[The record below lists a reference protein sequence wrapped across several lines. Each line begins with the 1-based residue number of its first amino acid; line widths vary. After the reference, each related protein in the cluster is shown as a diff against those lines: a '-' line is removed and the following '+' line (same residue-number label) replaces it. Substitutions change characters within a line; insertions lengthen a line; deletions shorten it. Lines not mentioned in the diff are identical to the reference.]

1 MCAFFST
8 SRISRLPPLLLSL
21 SFSLSPSLSHPPPPT
36 QSLSLLFLFLPFPD
50 HVIIQEEDAR
60 ILGLVHSVNP
70 LSLRLLCGREHP
82 RRCWLLLFFWRT
94 ICPPHWLL
102 CWFCLLLCR
111 LLQGEP
117 LTHTITHVAPPYSPT
132 HFFFF
137 PLSLPLSVSSLSLS
151 LSLSFSP
158 HRMAG
163 ARWCRMRTESV

>member
-1 MCAFFST
+1 VCAFFST

-117 LTHTITHVAPPYSPT
+117 LTHNHTRGPPLFTHSLLLLP
-132 HFFFF
+132 
-137 PLSLPLSVSSLSLS
+137 SLPPSVCLFPFSLSLS
-151 LSLSFSP
+151 LSLHTGWQEP
-158 HRMAG
+158 GG
-163 ARWCRMRTESV
+163 AE